1 MFHSLPLSLVPCLS
15 RASSLSRSVSLV
27 PCLFSSSVTLTHR
40 RRDPF
45 PLSLFSVLWSL
56 DPISFLPNS
65 AALPLRLLPSQR
77 PTSCV
82 CGNPHGLIRKYGL
95 MCCRQCFRSNA
106 KEIGFI
112 KESMIWPK
120 MSTSSSG
127 KKKKKTE
134 KKPKP
139 NRKNRTEKKTEPK
152 KTEKKLGRTEPN
164 RNFGLVSV
172 LAKNRTETNRI
183 QPYKSLVN
191 SN

>member
-15 RASSLSRSVSLV
+15 RASSLSLCLSRSL
-27 PCLFSSSVTLTHR
+27 PLLLQCNPNPR

-56 DPISFLPNS
+56 DPLSFLPNS

-77 PTSCV
+77 PASCV

-112 KESMIWPK
+112 KISIQT
-120 MSTSSSG
+120 STSA
-127 KKKKKTE
+127 
-134 KKPKP
+134 
-139 NRKNRTEKKTEPK
+139 
-152 KTEKKLGRTEPN
+152 
-164 RNFGLVSV
+164 GLEQTLPWIFYHKIELRRAYNCEIMLTKVKIPLPDLMVS
-172 LAKNRTETNRI
+172 
-183 QPYKSLVN
+183 
-191 SN
+191 